1 MRAMQEVLRATVG
14 GKLESRV
21 TKQKFRARVLS
32 SIWRPI
38 ANFSVVI
45 RDNLLNALV
54 VDKRWD
60 DE

>member
-21 TKQKFRARVLS
+21 TKRGFRARVSS
-32 SIWRPI
+32 SIWRPV
-38 ANFSVVI
+38 AYAVVI
-45 RDNLLNALV
+45 VRDDLLNSLV
-54 VDKRWD
+54 VTERWD